1 MIILNEMSRQAVSFK
16 LILTICFHEKSP
28 AILKNI
34 RNQNG
39 AISKEPRFNLY
50 FHDRLYLPRSRF
62 VSLIC
67 SRVLSMS
74 SATSF
79 AKYDPLVSLVNA
91 LQYKSCASTISCEES
106 WLALQREPLFNLSYN
121 TISESRSL
129 AGVASQYS
137 VVLPTKTGHLI

>member
-1 MIILNEMSRQAVSFK
+1 
-16 LILTICFHEKSP
+16 
-28 AILKNI
+28 
-34 RNQNG
+34 
-39 AISKEPRFNLY
+39 
-50 FHDRLYLPRSRF
+50 
-62 VSLIC
+62 
-67 SRVLSMS
+67 MS

-137 VVLPTKTGHLI
+137 VVARYQPSSIFRVLAPMDVSNELNLYPRDVRQNSQLHRRFPHPWKRKRAQLKYLTAPLHQSSRKY